1 MPGHGQLRGVRRRLR
16 RDVLPLVEERP
27 EEAATAAGLLARLRG
42 GGGGRGP
49 LVTSEW
55 TSWSHDSSHQLAN
68 MPFLGG
74 IERLESFLCHFC

>member
-49 LVTSEW
+49 LVTSE
-55 TSWSHDSSHQLAN
+55 
-68 MPFLGG
+68 
-74 IERLESFLCHFC
+74 